1 MDQKSSQKLAWMMW
15 YRMETVRTRPAIQW
29 ISIQLNWRPRTGAD
43 AVPSSVS
50 IDAAMI
56 QWNMRAASEWRVTR
70 AGTRAAAASFTG
82 AVAGP
87 AGFGQNF
94 TNSVWATM

>member
-1 MDQKSSQKLAWMMW
+1 M
-15 YRMETVRTRPAIQW
+15 
-29 ISIQLNWRPRTGAD
+29 
-43 AVPSSVS
+43 PSSVS

-56 QWNMRAASEWRVTR
+56 QWNIRAARECRVTR
-70 AGTRAAAASFTG
+70 AGTFAAAASFTG

-94 TNSVWATM
+94 TNSVCASMKQTPNANAT